1 MHNSVGWSKANY
13 LTGRPFCPKFISG
26 GQISGRGMGGNK
38 ANDGGCSSNLMVL
51 LRRSQDVKPS
61 RSLMV
66 YNGNMEMVVKGVK
79 MLLMLSSD
87 G

>member
-1 MHNSVGWSKANY
+1 MAVGW
-13 LTGRPFCPKFISG
+13 GVG
-26 GQISGRGMGGNK
+26 GHK
-38 ANDGGCSSNLMVL
+38 ANDGGCSSNLIVL